1 MRTCARC
8 ARSSKEITTDGLG
21 ASWAPPSTPT
31 AKWTR
36 KHLCAHL
43 GVEESN
49 AEDDAYT
56 TAFIEGAQ
64 EVFEEVKDQI

>member
-1 MRTCARC
+1 
-8 ARSSKEITTDGLG
+8 
-21 ASWAPPSTPT
+21 
-31 AKWTR
+31 
-36 KHLCAHL
+36 
-43 GVEESN
+43 VEESN